1 MDRTRVTGELT
12 EMEGDSTS
20 QVKARRRHICVIFCG
35 IVVLP
40 DASGVFWEEGVACKE
55 ENVNIPVDELT
66 VSAWEAA
73 SLLGLSLHWQ

>member
-35 IVVLP
+35 IVALP
-40 DASGVFWEEGVACKE
+40 DASGVFWEGVVCKE
-55 ENVNIPVDELT
+55 ENVNIPVGELT

-73 SLLGLSLHWQ
+73 SLLRLSLHWQ